1 VKREMQVEYKARMI
15 EEEEEVEKKMED
27 RIAFLLVATV
37 SSLSSYIYNT
47 ISSFSM
53 YISLLLLLRLLSFV
67 SLFARF
73 VATIN
78 PNKEKKKTFRCRAGS
93 GISAP

>member
-73 VATIN
+73 VATIKR
-78 PNKEKKKTFRCRAGS
+78 NKEKKKTFRCRAGS

>member
-1 VKREMQVEYKARMI
+1 MQVEYKPRMM
-15 EEEEEVEKKMED
+15 EEEEEVEKKMEG

-53 YISLLLLLRLLSFV
+53 YLFFFFFFVFFPSYLFSLA
-67 SLFARF
+67 SL
-73 VATIN
+73 
-78 PNKEKKKTFRCRAGS
+78 P
-93 GISAP
+93 P